1 MSEEKKT
8 PRSIQEYVPGKQV
21 TLAHIIA
28 KPKSDVY
35 IKLGLDDENCDAIG
49 ILTIT
54 PSEAAIISA
63 DAGTK
68 AGTNDPIVPVAA
80 NGTTSLYAYRV
91 GLDGFHAVATN
102 GGQIVRQWLPDFS
115 TSGAVKRGEVEMG
128 PVAVALKATKA
139 ATVLR
144 GLKVKA
150 GA

>member
-68 AGTNDPIVPVAA
+68 AAPVEI
-80 NGTTSLYAYRV
+80 GFLDRFSGSLVITGRV
-91 GLDGFHAVATN
+91 SDV
-102 GGQIVRQWLPDFS
+102 
-115 TSGAVKRGEVEMG
+115 
-128 PVAVALKATKA
+128 KA
-139 ATVLR
+139 AVQEILTTLHSVL
-144 GLKVKA
+144 GFDIPKITYS
-150 GA
+150 

>member
-68 AGTNDPIVPVAA
+68 AAPVEI
-80 NGTTSLYAYRV
+80 GFLDRFSGSLVITGRV
-91 GLDGFHAVATN
+91 SDV
-102 GGQIVRQWLPDFS
+102 
-115 TSGAVKRGEVEMG
+115 
-128 PVAVALKATKA
+128 KA
-139 ATVLR
+139 AVQEILNTPHSVL
-144 GLKVKA
+144 GFDIPKITYS
-150 GA
+150 